1 LTNIR
6 GYRPPI
12 RLERSQFNPELLLTI
27 HDYHFCIWSQNIDKP
42 LYHST
47 YTTEALITCGA
58 LSPSRPGV
66 LIIGRSDGKLE
77 IWDFTEDSNKL
88 SAPMD
93 LQIQTYLSALE
104 FQTLEKNKYKT
115 EQLVAVG
122 DGQGVVRIFN
132 VPKNFRVP

>member
-1 LTNIR
+1 
-6 GYRPPI
+6 
-12 RLERSQFNPELLLTI
+12 
-27 HDYHFCIWSQNIDKP
+27 
-42 LYHST
+42 
-47 YTTEALITCGA
+47 
-58 LSPSRPGV
+58 
-66 LIIGRSDGKLE
+66 
-77 IWDFTEDSNKL
+77 
-88 SAPMD
+88 MD